1 MLGVLGVAACGTGRG
16 GASAPAGR
24 SGSAAPSGMAAAPSA
39 GNAPGP
45 AACGTGPARQAWA
58 MVVGPA
64 GRRAWQVRL
73 PTDPQQA
80 GIGVPPLAFGGTGV
94 FAEENA
100 VYALRLSDGRELWR
114 HVFPENGDLFASAV
128 YGLWQWD
135 GSVIALVGQVS
146 SAARLMSLDAT
157 TGAVRWTLALSKQGV
172 YGSQALTGDGGL
184 VLIQGNATLTVVD
197 LATGRVR
204 WSRAG
209 VRAPAP
215 VVAGGVVLAAVQW
228 NGGGPAGSVSGYDA
242 RTGALLWTRR
252 DMPEQPQLAVSAG
265 RVLVY
270 SDTQNVYPRPAL
282 WPVTALSVAT
292 GRTLWQ
298 AATAGPVS
306 ALTAGPG
313 GVAVTT
319 LNPSRLELID
329 PVTGRVRW
337 NIPASP
343 EQSPPLDTGTDL
355 LYLGGAPD
363 GRAGL
368 VDLRAADGSVRW
380 VAPVPL
386 TWSPATAS
394 PAPSAAVVPAAG
406 AAVAA
411 GPVLL
416 FGGAAVVAGS
426 AMPSGTPGALSAFR
440 LSDGAPTWTA
450 TVPALIHVPSAVAG
464 SDLLIQ
470 PTDPSLACAATGA
483 VSAVGHAS

>member
-24 SGSAAPSGMAAAPSA
+24 SGSAVPSGTAAAPSA
-39 GNAPGP
+39 GAPGP

-64 GRRAWQVRL
+64 GRLAWQVRL

-80 GIGVPPLAFGGTGV
+80 GIGVQPLAFGGTGV

-100 VYALRLSDGRELWR
+100 VYGLRLSDGRQVWR
-114 HVFPENGDLFASAV
+114 RVFPESGGLFASAV

-135 GSVIALVGQVS
+135 GNVIVLVGQVS
-146 SAARLMSLDAT
+146 STPRLMSLDAA
-157 TGAVRWTLALSKQGV
+157 TGTVRWTLPLSKQGV

-184 VLIQGNATLTVVD
+184 ALIQGSATLTVVD

-204 WSRAG
+204 WSRPG

-228 NGGGPAGSVSGYDA
+228 NGGGSTGSVSGYDA

-252 DMPEQPQLAVSAG
+252 DMPQQPQLAVSAG

-270 SDTQNVYPRPAL
+270 SDTQNVSPRPAL

-306 ALTAGPG
+306 ALSAGPG

-319 LNPSRLELID
+319 LNPRRLELID
-329 PVTGRVRW
+329 PLTGRVRW
-337 NIPASP
+337 TIPASAG
-343 EQSPPLDTGTDL
+343 QSPPLDTGTGL

-394 PAPSAAVVPAAG
+394 PAPSAEVVPAAG
-406 AAVAA
+406 AAVAT

-416 FGGAAVVAGS
+416 FGGTAVVAGS

-440 LSDGAPTWTA
+440 LSDGAPAWTA
-450 TVPALIHVPSAVAG
+450 TVPTLVHVPSAVAG
-464 SDLLIQ
+464 GGLLVQ
-470 PTDPSLACAATGA
+470 PTDPSYACAAAGA
-483 VSAVGHAS
+483 VTAVGRAA